1 MSRWLQGKKKQLNSM
16 SSHRSHGRAHRD
28 TPRELLAET
37 YSSHIKAVEFLLNMI
52 PPEVISKRAVEC
64 KSYSRALFHWEQYI
78 RKFRYQT
85 NRQESVEIE
94 PLYQRLQDIYSQ
106 IDEPDGIEGIS
117 AHLHV
122 LDIDQQVLEH
132 RKAGRWATAQSWYE
146 LQLEKEPGNNDAQW
160 NLLTCLKESGQQGRF
175 SQNIFGLSQYFTY
188 SSDAIITRFEVLKE
202 NGLAPSRLV
211 PFAVEASWITG
222 RWAKLQSYLQTC
234 QEHDTGEFSIGIGSA
249 LNAFRHGDKKMFR
262 NIINSLRLN
271 VAKAVTANSS
281 TSLQSCHDSIFKLH
295 ALAEVECIANAGNE
309 GANSA
314 SVIWDTLSR
323 RLDVLGGY
331 ITDKQYLLGL
341 RRAIMELA

>member
-1 MSRWLQGKKKQLNSM
+1 MN
-16 SSHRSHGRAHRD
+16 SHRSHGRAHRD
-28 TPRELLAET
+28 TPRESLAET

-78 RKFRYQT
+78 RKCKNPA
-85 NRQESVEIE
+85 NRQDDSVEIE
-94 PLYQRLQDIYSQ
+94 PLYQRLQEIYSQ

-122 LDIDQQVLEH
+122 LNIDQQVLEH

-160 NLLTCLKESGQQGRF
+160 NLLTCLKESGQQGKF
-175 SQNIFGLSQYFTY
+175 PKHLGLSQHYTH
-188 SSDAIITRFEVLKE
+188 SLDAIITRFEVLKE
-202 NGLAPSRLV
+202 NGLAPSRLI

-222 RWAKLQSYLQTC
+222 RWAKLHNYLQTC

-249 LNAFRHGDKKMFR
+249 LNAFRQGDKKMFK
-262 NIINSLRLN
+262 NIINNLRLN
-271 VAKAVTANSS
+271 VAKTVTANSS
-281 TSLQSCHDSIFKLH
+281 ASLQSCHDSIFKLH
-295 ALAEVECIANAGNE
+295 ALAEVECIVNSGNE

-341 RRAIMELA
+341 RRATMELA